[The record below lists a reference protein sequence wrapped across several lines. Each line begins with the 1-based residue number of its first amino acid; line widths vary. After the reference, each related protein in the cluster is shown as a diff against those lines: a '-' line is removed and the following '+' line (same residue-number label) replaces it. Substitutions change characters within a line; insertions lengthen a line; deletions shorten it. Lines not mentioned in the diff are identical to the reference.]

1 MDLTTW
7 TCLVLFPFYQQ
18 KLLHINKK
26 IKVGEKMQSYL
37 IHKKEECLWFTINRP
52 EKRNAINYEVMEGL
66 EEFLTLGESQDIK
79 ALVITGS
86 GNTAFC
92 SGGDLSVF
100 HQLKTEEE
108 AYAMLSK
115 MASILYKLL
124 VFPKPTIAVMNGFAV
139 GGGCELAT
147 ACDFRF
153 AKTGIKAGFIQG
165 KLAITT
171 GWGGGS
177 MLLEKIGQYEALKM
191 LLTANLFNTEE
202 LLELGYIHK
211 SSDDLTDENT
221 GNMLKEI
228 VKLEPD
234 VLSSY
239 KRMLIARWKATN
251 LEQRIDEE
259 VKNCAVLWQSEAHHK
274 QVDSFLNK

>member
-1 MDLTTW
+1 MR
-7 TCLVLFPFYQQ
+7 PF
-18 KLLHINKK
+18 
-26 IKVGEKMQSYL
+26 L
-37 IHKKEECLWFTINRP
+37 IHEEDECLWFTINRP
-52 EKRNAINYEVMEGL
+52 EKRNAVNYDVMEGL
-66 EEFLTLGESQDIK
+66 DEFLRLGQSLDIK
-79 ALVITGS
+79 ALVITGA
-86 GNTAFC
+86 GDAAFC

-108 AYAMLSK
+108 AYLMLSK

-124 VFPKPTIAVMNGFAV
+124 VFPKPTIALLNGSAV

-153 AKTGIKAGFIQG
+153 ARKGIKAGFIQG

-177 MLLEKIGQYEALKM
+177 MLIEKIGQYEALKM
-191 LLTANLFNTEE
+191 LLTANLYNSEE
-202 LLELGYIHK
+202 LSELGYIHK
-211 SSDDLTDENT
+211 LYDGIMDIKAGHMFLE
-221 GNMLKEI
+221 EI
-228 VKLEPD
+228 LKLESN

-239 KRMLIARWKATN
+239 KKMLIARWEATN
-251 LEQRIDEE
+251 LKQRIYDE
-259 VKNCAVLWQSEAHHK
+259 VRNCAILWQSEAHHK